1 MGTIVLPTQ
10 AYSLRISKQPA
21 AFSVLSFKG
30 EENISKPYWFVIEFT
45 CARAGLPIADVLG
58 KRAKFVVEP
67 VDPNAGLPA
76 ELAARLVKPPERLI
90 SGIVTEF
97 DELSSS
103 ADETRYS
110 LTLVPRLSDL
120 GSEVGSRLFQNQT
133 VPAVIES
140 VLRHYGNTAVDFKFQ
155 LRAEYET
162 HEYITQY
169 AESALAFIQRIAAE
183 EGIWFRFEQTPE
195 HEVIVF
201 GDDLDAYARDPKLS
215 APYREE
221 GGFASRGADS
231 VMTLVERRKRVAQSI
246 TVDDYNH
253 RTAGVALLTQ
263 VNTARDDETT
273 VGNQYRWG
281 EHYTT
286 PDAGKRVAT
295 LRHQAELAQQVI
307 FEGTGNVIGMTPG
320 AVFRFTNR
328 ELDNAEHGL
337 MITRVEH
344 KASRK
349 EAYTCKFTA
358 IPSDRI
364 YRSMV
369 DPAAKPRITGILPA
383 RVMSPDNYKYAY
395 MTPQSGYRIKSP
407 FDLDEWSPG
416 GTSRPVRL
424 AKPYAGRDYGHH
436 FPLID
441 GTEVAVIFTD
451 GDPNR
456 PIIIGAMHDSQH
468 QDHVNNE
475 NNTRNILRTAGGNE
489 MRMEDREGT
498 EHVRLTTPFQGSQ
511 LNLGHLV
518 NDQREKRGLGGE
530 LRSDEHVALRG
541 GMGVLISA
549 EAQPNAVGKQLD
561 MQNASDT
568 LTQALEIMSTLN
580 DSATA
585 AKAWV
590 AEIDAQRVLLEQKL
604 SQLQAPVVLA
614 SAPQGIALA
623 SGQHVQMSAKKHV
636 FVTAGD
642 GPDIG
647 VLKRI
652 TAAAGDAIS
661 LFAARLGIK
670 IFAAKGKVQIQA
682 QGDEMELQSLK
693 NLSISSSNGEVK
705 ITASKGI
712 TLGDG
717 SGAYLKVAN
726 GKIELVST
734 SEVGVK
740 GGLNV
745 EGPGGGS
752 FTFPSWDGVPVQVVK
767 DRMKSGFSI

>member
-1 MGTIVLPTQ
+1 MGIMVLPTQ

-21 AFSVLSFKG
+21 AFSVLSFEG
-30 EENISKPYWFVIEFT
+30 QEDISKPYWLVIEFT

-58 KRAKFVVEP
+58 KRAKFSIEP
-67 VDPNAGLPA
+67 VDPNAGLLA
-76 ELAARLVKPPERLI
+76 ELAARLVKPPERLV

-103 ADETRYS
+103 ADETRYRVK
-110 LTLVPRLSDL
+110 LEARLADL
-120 GSEVGSRLFQNQT
+120 GSEVASRLFQNQT

-140 VLRHYGNTAVDFKFQ
+140 SLRHYGYTAVDFKFQ

-231 VMTLVERRKRVAQSI
+231 VMTLVERRKRVVQSI

-253 RTAGVALLTQ
+253 RTAGVALLTK

-286 PDAGKRVAT
+286 PEAGKRVAT

-328 ELDNAEHGL
+328 ELENAEHGL
-337 MITRVEH
+337 MITRVKH

-349 EAYTCKFTA
+349 EAYTCEFTA

-424 AKPYAGRDYGHH
+424 AKPYAGSDYGHH

-456 PIIIGAMHDSQH
+456 PIIIGAMHDSQN

-489 MRMEDREGT
+489 MQMEDREGT
-498 EHVRLTTPFQGSQ
+498 EHTHLKTLFQATQ

-580 DSATA
+580 DSAAA

-590 AEIDAQRVLLEQKL
+590 AEIDAQRTLLEQKL

-623 SGQHVQMSAKKHV
+623 SGQHVQVSAKKHV

-642 GPDIG
+642 GLDIG

-670 IFAAKGKVQIQA
+670 IFAAKGKIQIQA
-682 QGDEMELQSLK
+682 QGDEMEIQSLK
-693 NLSISSSNGEVK
+693 DLSISSSNGEVK
-705 ITASKGI
+705 ITALKGI

-734 SEVGVK
+734 SEVDVK

-745 EGPGGGS
+745 DGPGGGS
-752 FTFPSWDGVPVQVVK
+752 FAFPSWDGVPVQVIK

>member
-1 MGTIVLPTQ
+1 MGTMVLPTQ

-21 AFSVLSFKG
+21 TFSVLSLDG
-30 EENISKPYWFVIEFT
+30 YEAISQTYQFVIEFT

-58 KRAKFVVEP
+58 KRAKFAVEP

-90 SGIVTEF
+90 SGIVTAF

-110 LTLVPRLSDL
+110 VKLEPRLSDL
-120 GSEVGSRLFQNQT
+120 GFEVASRLFQNQT

-231 VMTLVERRKRVAQSI
+231 VMTLVERRKRVVQSI

-295 LRHQAELAQQVI
+295 LRHQAELAEQVI

-328 ELDNAEHGL
+328 KLDNAEHGL
-337 MITRVEH
+337 MLTRVVH

-349 EAYTCKFTA
+349 DAYTCKFTA

-383 RVMSPDNYKYAY
+383 RVMSPDHYKYAY

-475 NNTRNILRTAGGNE
+475 NNTRNIIRTAGGNE

-498 EHVRLTTPFQGSQ
+498 EHVHLTTPHQTSE
-511 LNLGHLV
+511 LNLGHMV
-518 NDQREKRGLGGE
+518 NDQREKRGDGGE
-530 LRSDEHVALRG
+530 LRSDEHVAVRG

-549 EAQPNAVGKQLD
+549 EAQPKANGQQLD
-561 MQNASDT
+561 MAEAR
-568 LTQALEIMSTLN
+568 TQLDAAAAQMKALG
-580 DSATA
+580 DA
-585 AKAWV
+585 AQVAQAHV
-590 AEIDAQRVLLEQKL
+590 AEVEKQRQFLEQRLDKL
-604 SQLQAPVVLA
+604 QQAVLLA
-614 SAPQGIALA
+614 SAPAGVALTSGHHLQLAAQGNLMATA
-623 SGQHVQMSAKKHV
+623 SGSA
-636 FVTAGD
+636 
-642 GPDIG
+642 DIG
-647 VLKRI
+647 VLKKF
-652 TAAAGDAIS
+652 TVAAGEAIS
-661 LFAARLGIK
+661 LFAQKLGMKLI
-670 IFAAKGKVQIQA
+670 AANGKLEIQA
-682 QGDEMELQSLK
+682 QRDEMLLTALK
-693 NLSISSSNGEVK
+693 DLKIIS
-705 ITASKGI
+705 
-712 TLGDG
+712 
-717 SGAYLKVAN
+717 
-726 GKIELVST
+726 
-734 SEVGVK
+734 
-740 GGLNV
+740 V
-745 EGPGGGS
+745 EGKVVISAEKEVWIGAGGS
-752 FTFPSWDGVPVQVVK
+752 YSRYTAEGIVNATPGDIQEKCASWDKPPATS
-767 DRMKSGFSI
+767 MKYPAPHLPKSEFEYSDKLPFSG